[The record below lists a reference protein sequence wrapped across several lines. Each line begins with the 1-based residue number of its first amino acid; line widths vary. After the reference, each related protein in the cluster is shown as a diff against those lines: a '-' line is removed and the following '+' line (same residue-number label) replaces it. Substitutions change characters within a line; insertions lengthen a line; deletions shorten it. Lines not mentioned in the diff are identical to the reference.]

1 MLNVPWRPGS
11 NAWSEKGAFPAP
23 VIRSSACRSEYTAAQ
38 GASRSSASSASR
50 EKPFSSATKPERSQA
65 ATTETPAES
74 PSGVVNVNTATA
86 AQLQLLPGV
95 GPSRAQ
101 AIIERR
107 EEHPYRRPEDLLA
120 IRGIGRS
127 TLTRMLPYIVLDGDT
142 TLTRPVPS
150 GRTTSRRR

>member
-1 MLNVPWRPGS
+1 MMKQSIAIPFFVL
-11 NAWSEKGAFPAP
+11 AFALAAHAAAATQEQAGPAP
-23 VIRSSACRSEYTAAQ
+23 SGAVVEAA
-38 GASRSSASSASR
+38 
-50 EKPFSSATKPERSQA
+50 QA

-127 TLTRMLPYIVLDGDT
+127 TLNRMLPYIVVDGDT

>member
-1 MLNVPWRPGS
+1 MVKQSIAIPSFVL
-11 NAWSEKGAFPAP
+11 AFALAAHAAAATQEEAGLPPAAP
-23 VIRSSACRSEYTAAQ
+23 VAEAAQ
-38 GASRSSASSASR
+38 EAS
-50 EKPFSSATKPERSQA
+50 
-65 ATTETPAES
+65 TETPAES
-74 PSGVVNVNTATA
+74 PSGVVNINTATA

-127 TLTRMLPYIVLDGDT
+127 TLTRLLPYITVDGDT
-142 TLTRPVPS
+142 TLTRPVPG
-150 GRTTSRRR
+150 GRTTSHRR